1 MPDQF
6 IKAIRGLWRTPA
18 FSATAVLTI
27 ALGVGLTTTVFCVIQ
42 RLLVRPLPYSAA
54 DRLVLV
60 SEEYE
65 GARSPMGGA
74 LLTSLTY
81 HAWRV
86 SRQTLEDIALYTRR
100 DYRIV
105 FGDEG
110 TREVGAAVSPAL
122 FGLLGQSPALGR
134 FFLETE
140 AQKGSEQIVVLS
152 HRWWRERFGGRS
164 DVIGR
169 TVAIDGRPFT
179 IIGVASAHFRFPEDD
194 VLLWTPHVPP
204 PLVLERDAAVT
215 VSSAIGRLKPDAT
228 PAQAATEG
236 TAIARGLGA
245 RPARSEMLLGAGG
258 PVTVRVRT
266 LRDALT
272 EPVRP
277 ALLVFGTSVA
287 CLCLLAIANAANLF
301 LSRGLSRRG
310 ELAVR
315 AALGA
320 SPRQVSSALVTENL
334 VIATLGGGTGVI
346 LCWALLWTLPK
357 VAPPNFPRLADIA
370 LDGATVMFAMA
381 VSLATALVCSL
392 LVTLLGRRVHPF
404 SLLRDAQGLNRARA
418 TGTRRLRTVLLIAQ
432 TGLAVVVTVAAI
444 VFGRDLF
451 KLTSVDAGYS
461 AANVLTASVFL
472 PGAGST
478 PERTTDFLQTLLPR
492 IAGLPGVTAAGAS
505 NMMPFSESTYFTS
518 FELLGGPLG
527 PVTAR
532 QIEYS
537 ITPGYA
543 EAVGLQLRAG
553 RLPTADDARRPV
565 AAALVNEEFVKQFLA
580 DRPVAGRIFR
590 GLGSH
595 GGPTEIVGVVGSVL
609 KDGLDSSSAAGALP
623 AARAG
628 ATHPP

>member
-6 IKAIRGLWRTPA
+6 IKAIRGLSRTPA
-18 FSATAVLTI
+18 FSAIAVLTI

-81 HAWRV
+81 HAWRQ

-100 DYRIV
+100 EYRIV

-140 AQKGSEQIVVLS
+140 AQKGSDQVVVLS

-169 TVAIDGRPFT
+169 TVAIDGRPYT
-179 IIGVASAHFRFPEDD
+179 IIGVASAQFRFPEDD

-204 PLVLERDAAVT
+204 PLVLDRDAAVS

-228 PAQAATEG
+228 PTQAAAEG

-258 PVTVRVRT
+258 LVTVRVRT
-266 LRDALT
+266 LGDALT

-287 CLCLLAIANAANLF
+287 CLCLLAIANRREPV
-301 LSRGLSRRG
+301 SRPWSVPPRRIGSTCRTWCLTATSLLRTRDG
-310 ELAVR
+310 EPRHRNPRRRHRRPSLLDVAVGVAEGR
-315 AALGA
+315 AAEL
-320 SPRQVSSALVTENL
+320 SSAGRHRARRRHGDVRHGCHSCDGIGLQPS
-334 VIATLGGGTGVI
+334 GD
-346 LCWALLWTLPK
+346 
-357 VAPPNFPRLADIA
+357 APRASHP
-370 LDGATVMFAMA
+370 
-381 VSLATALVCSL
+381 
-392 LVTLLGRRVHPF
+392 PF

-418 TGTRRLRTVLLIAQ
+418 IGTRRLRTALLVAQ

-472 PGAGST
+472 PGAGAT

-518 FELLGGPLG
+518 FELLGGPLDWSQR
-527 PVTAR
+527 AR
-532 QIEYS
+532 SSTRSRQGM
-537 ITPGYA
+537 P
-543 EAVGLQLRAG
+543 
-553 RLPTADDARRPV
+553 RR
-565 AAALVNEEFVKQFLA
+565 
-580 DRPVAGRIFR
+580 
-590 GLGSH
+590 
-595 GGPTEIVGVVGSVL
+595 
-609 KDGLDSSSAAGALP
+609 SACN
-623 AARAG
+623 
-628 ATHPP
+628 